1 LLFIALLLETG
12 LLLVLIPWSA
22 FWDQN
27 YLARVVPGLGALI
40 INNYVRGAVSGLGL
54 VNMWSALAE
63 LADLVSSR
71 TASPHE
77 SE

>member
-1 LLFIALLLETG
+1 MLFIALLLETG

>member
-1 LLFIALLLETG
+1 MIALLLETG

-27 YLARVVPGLGALI
+27 YLARVIPGLGAII
-40 INNYVRGAVSGLGL
+40 INNYVRGGVSGLGL

-63 LADLVSSR
+63 LADLVASR
-71 TASPHE
+71 TATTHE